1 MSVQPN
7 KYTLKGGH
15 ITFVYFPAAPIDRR
29 PAVTYT
35 DPKGTKSFFGTGV
48 RVENVGIGTL
58 VTVTLEMTI
67 DTGGT
72 DFSVLIP
79 DIELADAKSKQAF
92 STDGITTVFK
102 GPDSIPRS
110 PVQTYE
116 FVHMTGT
123 AEWVPLPETAAAKS
137 A

>member
-1 MSVQPN
+1 
-7 KYTLKGGH
+7 L
-15 ITFVYFPAAPIDRR
+15 
-29 PAVTYT
+29 TYT
-35 DPKGTKSFFGTGV
+35 DPKGTKSFFGAGV
-48 RVENVGIGTL
+48 RVETVGIGTL

-79 DIELADAKSKQAF
+79 AIELADAKSKQAF
-92 STDGITTVFK
+92 STDGVTTVFK

-110 PVQTYE
+110 PAESYE
-116 FVHMTGT
+116 FIHMTGT
-123 AEWVPLPETAAAKS
+123 AESVIIPQTATAKS

>member
-1 MSVQPN
+1 MPVSPN

-15 ITFVYFPAAPIDRR
+15 ITFVYFTSLINR

-35 DPKGTKSFFGTGV
+35 DPKGTKSFFGAGV
-48 RVENVGIGTL
+48 RVEQVGIGTL
-58 VTVTLEMTI
+58 VTVTLDMTI

-72 DFSVLIP
+72 DFSVLLP
-79 DIELADAKSKQAF
+79 GIELADTKSKQTF

-110 PVQTYE
+110 PAESYE
-116 FVHMTGT
+116 FIHMTGT
-123 AEWVPLPETAAAKS
+123 AELVPLRLAAEGKS

>member
-1 MSVQPN
+1 MPILPN

-15 ITFVYFPAAPIDRR
+15 ITFVFFPAIIDGR

-35 DPKGTKSFFGTGV
+35 DPKGTKNFFGAGV
-48 RVENVGIGTL
+48 RVEKVGIGTL

-79 DIELADAKSKQAF
+79 NIELADAKSKQAF
-92 STDGITTVFK
+92 STDGVTTVFK
-102 GPDSIPRS
+102 GPDSFPRT
-110 PVQTYE
+110 VLETYE
-116 FVHMTGT
+116 FVHMAGT
-123 AEWVPLPETAAAKS
+123 AESVLIPQTAAAKS

>member
-1 MSVQPN
+1 M
-7 KYTLKGGH
+7 
-15 ITFVYFPAAPIDRR
+15 
-29 PAVTYT
+29 TYT
-35 DPKGTKSFFGTGV
+35 DPKGTKNFFGTGV
-48 RVENVGIGTL
+48 RVENIGIGTL

-79 DIELADAKSKQAF
+79 GIELADAKSKQAF
-92 STDGITTVFK
+92 STDGVTTVFK

-110 PVQTYE
+110 PAQTYE
-116 FVHMTGT
+116 FVAMTGT
-123 AEWVPLPETAAAKS
+123 AESVIIPQTASAKS

>member
-1 MSVQPN
+1 MPVPPN

-15 ITFVYFPAAPIDRR
+15 ITFVYFPAIIDGR

-35 DPKGTKSFFGTGV
+35 DHSGTKNFFGTAVRAENIGV
-48 RVENVGIGTL
+48 GTL
-58 VTVTLEMTI
+58 VTVTLVMTI

-79 DIELADAKSKQAF
+79 GIELADAKSKQTF
-92 STDGITTVFK
+92 STDGVTTVFK

-110 PVQTYE
+110 PAQTYE
-116 FVHMTGT
+116 FLHMNGV
-123 AEWVPLPETAAAKS
+123 AESVILPQSATAKS